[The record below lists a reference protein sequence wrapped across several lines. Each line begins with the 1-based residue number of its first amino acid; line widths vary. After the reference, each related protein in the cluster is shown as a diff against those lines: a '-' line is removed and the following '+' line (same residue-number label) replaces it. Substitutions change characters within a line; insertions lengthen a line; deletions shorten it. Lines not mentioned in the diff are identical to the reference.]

1 MNLKFDI
8 ILQNNASKEVF
19 LIKKQENSSEK
30 VDYLLFEDIDLPAGM
45 KPGEYTYAVICNI
58 RSDVYYDFQNDLLE
72 TVVKTE
78 EGDVK
83 LKLLNPFLGLLT
95 IKGEGSKLMFYEQ
108 REETEY
114 YSQNL
119 TIYYYN

>member
-1 MNLKFDI
+1 MKLKFDI

-19 LIKKQENSSEK
+19 LIKKQENSSEV
-30 VDYLLFEDIDLPAGM
+30 VDYLLFKDVDLPAGM
-45 KPGEYTYAVICNI
+45 KPGEYTYAVIYNG
-58 RSDVYYDFQNDLLE
+58 REDVYYNFKNDLLE
-72 TVVKTE
+72 TILTTQD
-78 EGDVK
+78 GDVK
-83 LKLLNPFLGLLT
+83 LDKLNPLLGLLT